1 MTTAQQ
7 TPIQLIDEGQRL
19 VHSLAAR
26 IHRGLSPRIELD
38 DLIQYG
44 QLGLAEAA
52 RDFDESQGCRF
63 ITFAFYRVRGAI
75 YDGLSKMSWSSR
87 ARHKRLRYEQMAN
100 LALSEAGDAPAAA
113 SLLEDARWLRGATE
127 KLSVIFWAVFEGL
140 SEVESQVEDSQ
151 LPPAATVADREI
163 HEKLS
168 ELIDALPHE
177 ERALVRATY
186 FEGQTLK
193 EAADRLEISKS
204 WASRLHAKA
213 LESLARSLRRMGMD

>member
-1 MTTAQQ
+1 MSTAQQ

-26 IHRGLSPRIELD
+26 IHRGLNPRIELD
-38 DLIQYG
+38 DLIGYG
-44 QLGLAEAA
+44 QVGLAEAA
-52 RDFDESQGCRF
+52 RDFDESQGCQF

-87 ARHKRLRYEQMAN
+87 AHHKRMRYEQMAN

-127 KLSVIFWAVFEGL
+127 KLSVIFFALFDGL
-140 SEVESQVEDSQ
+140 SGAESQVVDSH
-151 LPPAATVADREI
+151 LPPAATAADREI
-163 HEKLS
+163 QEKVRLLV
-168 ELIDALPHE
+168 EALPDE
-177 ERALVRATY
+177 ERTLIQATY

-213 LESLARSLRRMGMD
+213 LDSLARSLRRMGME